1 VVRLLPGSG
10 APDGRI
16 EAVVQL
22 AVGGAV
28 ILVAYLGAA
37 LLLRVQE
44 VSQVVGMVRRKIG
57 R

>member
-1 VVRLLPGSG
+1 MLPGAG
-10 APDGRI
+10 APNGRGQAFI
-16 EAVVQL
+16 QL
-22 AVGGAV
+22 VVGGSI

-37 LLLRVQE
+37 FALRVQE